1 MIMANIKSL
10 LLTLI
15 QYLSMVYI
23 VLLVPLFSGNAITL
37 GIQLLGIMMGIWS
50 IIAMSKSRLNITP
63 LPRVGSSFINGGPY
77 RIIRHPMYLSLL
89 LFFTPIVLYH
99 YSNVGI
105 MVFGIFLINLIL
117 KLTFEEQLLLQ
128 TFKRYEDYKQHT
140 WRLIP
145 LIY

>member
-1 MIMANIKSL
+1 MGNLKSI

-23 VLLVPLFSGNAITL
+23 VLMVPLFSGNAITL
-37 GIQLLGIMMGIWS
+37 SIQLLGIMVGIWS
-50 IIAMSKSRLNITP
+50 IIEMSKSKLNITP

-89 LFFTPIVLYH
+89 LFLTPIVLYH
-99 YSNVGI
+99 YTNVGI
-105 MVFGIFLINLIL
+105 MVFGIFLVNLIL
-117 KLTFEEQLLLQ
+117 KLTFEEQLLLE
-128 TFKRYEDYKQHT
+128 TFESYRDYKQHS